1 MLVLSCYKFISDCK
15 DTTFFS
21 NFHSPFWSFFIL
33 HLQITTIFRIFAV
46 FFSPLSSNRHIQ
58 KKRTTVC
65 YPVIEVVG
73 YLTLTD
79 NQHSC
84 PCCIFYAYAQ
94 SKGTQKIHTDI
105 CCDLYLIRVSK
116 LPTFQWLRQTSVSKR
131 YIFNMSYPSPASEL
145 AGAIDFLLQSYNF
158 FLKYANFRCRFLLR
172 RIKKLKIYAKG
183 LI

>member
-65 YPVIEVVG
+65 YPVNEVVG
-73 YLTLTD
+73 DPCSRKINTVVRVVYSTRTHKTLRYTR
-79 NQHSC
+79 N
-84 PCCIFYAYAQ
+84 
-94 SKGTQKIHTDI
+94 THTGI
-105 CCDLYLIRVSK
+105 CFDLLLNYKLK
-116 LPTFQWLRQTSVSKR
+116 LPTFRLLRQTS
-131 YIFNMSYPSPASEL
+131 IANAFFAPS
-145 AGAIDFLLQSYNF
+145 
-158 FLKYANFRCRFLLR
+158 LR
-172 RIKKLKIYAKG
+172 RESSICHYAT
-183 LI
+183 LCAFSV

>member
-1 MLVLSCYKFISDCK
+1 MKILKNFSSIFISDCK

-21 NFHSPFWSFFIL
+21 IFHGPFWSFFIL

-46 FFSPLSSNRHIQ
+46 FFSPLRSNRHIQ

-84 PCCIFYAYAQ
+84 PCCIFYAYTLIR
-94 SKGTQKIHTDI
+94 GTQKIHTDI

-131 YIFNMSYPSPASEL
+131 YISICHIYPLQANSPGQLILRYKVTTFFSNMQIF
-145 AGAIDFLLQSYNF
+145 GADF
-158 FLKYANFRCRFLLR
+158 CREE
-172 RIKKLKIYAKG
+172 
-183 LI
+183 

>member
-65 YPVIEVVG
+65 YPVNEVVG
-73 YLTLTD
+73 DPYYQISNTVVRVVYSTRT
-79 NQHSC
+79 HS
-84 PCCIFYAYAQ
+84 YEVHEKY
-94 SKGTQKIHTDI
+94 THTDI
-105 CCDLYLIRVSK
+105 CLFLFLNSNTK
-116 LPTFQWLRQTSVSKR
+116 LPTFRLLRQTSVSKR
-131 YIFNMSYPSPASEL
+131 YISICHIYPLRANSAGRSIFCYKVTTFFWNMQIF
-145 AGAIDFLLQSYNF
+145 GADF
-158 FLKYANFRCRFLLR
+158 CWEE
-172 RIKKLKIYAKG
+172 
-183 LI
+183 